1 MLVTATELKNKL
13 GKYLREAM
21 REDVIVVS
29 NGRKVARLSA
39 YDEYDVH
46 AGLSLP
52 IGERAELYA
61 AYPRKATYE
70 EYLELTNSS
79 EERFEYIDGE
89 IYYMASPKTIH
100 QQILGELYYVFASWF
115 RGRSCRPM
123 LAPYDITL
131 KRNAAN
137 INIVQPDL
145 MVICDIEEKRNDKDY
160 YMGVPS
166 LVVEI
171 LSESTRGKDSVKK
184 LDLYLS
190 TGVQE
195 YWIVNPF
202 NQEITVFQFA
212 DGDVT
217 VSRAYHRGEIA
228 DSFTFKGLQIA
239 VGSLFPGN

>member
-1 MLVTATELKNKL
+1 MLVNATELKNNL

-21 REDVIVVS
+21 REEIVIVS
-29 NGRKVARLSA
+29 NGRKVAKLTA
-39 YDEYDVH
+39 YEEH
-46 AGLSLP
+46 LPQPSAGLEL
-52 IGERAELYA
+52 GERAEAYA

-70 EYLELTNSS
+70 EFLELSNSS

-89 IYYMASPKTIH
+89 IYLMASPKTIH
-100 QQILGELYYVFASWF
+100 QQALGELYYVFASWF
-115 RGRSCRPM
+115 RGKGCRPM

-131 KRNAAN
+131 KRNAEN

-145 MVICDIEEKRNDKDY
+145 MVICDLDQYLNEKGY

-184 LDLYLS
+184 MDLYLS

-195 YWIVNPF
+195 YWIINPF
-202 NQEITVFQFA
+202 SQEITIYKF
-212 DGDVT
+212 DSEDL
-217 VSRAYHRGEIA
+217 A
-228 DSFTFKGLQIA
+228 DSKSFRLGDSAASFIFDGLQ
-239 VGSLFPGN
+239 VPVDSLFL